1 MYIPSQFQGQEPEQA
16 LVFMQ
21 HYSFAPWF
29 GQLMAKQTQPTCP
42 FKLKKKAKNYF

>member
-21 HYSFAPWF
+21 HYSFAPLVRAID
-29 GQLMAKQTQPTCP
+29 GKANVTQLP
-42 FKLKKKAKNYF
+42 F